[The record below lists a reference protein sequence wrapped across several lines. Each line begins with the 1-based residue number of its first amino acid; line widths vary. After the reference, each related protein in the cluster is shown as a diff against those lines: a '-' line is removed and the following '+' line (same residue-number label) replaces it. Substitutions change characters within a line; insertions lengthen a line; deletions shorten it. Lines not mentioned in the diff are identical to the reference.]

1 MTRPPEPRELA
12 RVFPSLGRVE
22 SVAPLAGDGSSRR
35 FFRIRTGQGSRVLL
49 VGPDPRENAAYVRI
63 ARHLGVRGVRVPE
76 VLGFDPTRGW
86 ILVEDLGDRSLFG
99 ALREPGA
106 DRVGLYGPVLDLLV
120 RMQVAGSEGFRLETG
135 FAARP
140 YDARTMVE
148 DEGLYFARELLEGV
162 LGLRPPAGFGAEL
175 EALARRV
182 PREGGR
188 FFLHRDFQSRNL
200 HLVADGPAV
209 IDFQGARPGP
219 LAYDVAAL
227 ILDPYAHNPPDVR
240 EALLAG
246 YLRRLRD
253 AGAAD
258 AWSAEAWAAVG
269 TFRLLQALGAFAKLG
284 WRMGKPGF
292 REHVPAAL
300 DLLWQHLARVDGVP
314 AVREAVGRAREAWES
329 RSR

>member
-1 MTRPPEPRELA
+1 MTRPPDPRELA
-12 RVFPSLGRVE
+12 RAFPDLGRVE
-22 SVAPLAGDGSSRR
+22 SVVPLAGDGSSRR
-35 FFRIRTGQGSRVLL
+35 FFRIRMGQGSRVLL

-63 ARHLGVRGVRVPE
+63 GRHLGARRVRVPK
-76 VLGFDPTRGW
+76 VLGFDPGRGW
-86 ILVEDLGDRSLFG
+86 ILVEDLGDRNLFG

-106 DRVGLYGPVLDLLV
+106 DRLRLYGPVLDLLV
-120 RMQVAGSEGFRLETG
+120 RMQVAGSEGFRLEIG

-140 YDARTMVE
+140 YGARTMVE
-148 DEGLYFARELLEGV
+148 DEGLYFAREFLEGV

-175 EALARRV
+175 EALASRV

-188 FFLHRDFQSRNL
+188 FFLHRDFQSRNI

-227 ILDPYAHNPPDVR
+227 LLDPYANNPVNVR
-240 EALLAG
+240 EALMAG

-253 AGAAD
+253 AGAEQ
-258 AWSAEAWAAVG
+258 AWDPEAWAAVG

-284 WRMGKPGF
+284 WRMKKPGF

-300 DLLWQHLARVDGVP
+300 GLLSEHLARVDGV
-314 AVREAVGRAREAWES
+314 AALRETVERARQAWAL